1 MALDSVPLVSMCR
14 FATQSWHF
22 MDGYQQ
28 GLNGKQAAWAS
39 KKYQGHRVLPETIL
53 EEIELELVD

>member
-1 MALDSVPLVSMCR
+1 
-14 FATQSWHF
+14 

-28 GLNGKQAAWAS
+28 GLNGKQVACVA

-53 EEIELELVD
+53 EEIELELID